1 MRPCGLKG
9 TDDGRDAG
17 LADRA
22 AGRTGERAMTGYL
35 IRRILQ
41 TIFVT
46 LVVTI
51 ITFLLLHLVP
61 GGEVRAV
68 LGIRATPQEIA
79 HYSKVWGF
87 DQPLYVQYGKWL
99 WQLMHFN
106 LGYDLKQSAP
116 VSTLIAQA
124 MPRTIVLCAIGTGVG
139 VLIGIPLGI
148 FQAVR
153 RYSVVDH
160 VVTGFAFVGYGSP
173 SFFIAILLVNWFA
186 VELHWFPAFA
196 PQSTSLAGI
205 LSQPVALVLPVA
217 TYAFVAFALWSRFMR
232 SSVMDNLVQD
242 YVRTARSKGASE
254 RRVIWGHI
262 FRNSLISIVTLL
274 GLSLPAIIGG
284 AIFIEYVFNYPGMG
298 LLFYQ
303 AALNTDIQLMLAI
316 TVLTT
321 LVTIL
326 GNLLADI
333 GYAVLD
339 PRVRYS

>member
-1 MRPCGLKG
+1 
-9 TDDGRDAG
+9 
-17 LADRA
+17 
-22 AGRTGERAMTGYL
+22 MTGYL

-46 LVVTI
+46 LIVTI
-51 ITFLLLHLVP
+51 ITFCLLHAVP
-61 GGEVRAV
+61 GGEVHAV
-68 LGIRATPQEIA
+68 LGIRATPAEIRNL
-79 HYSKVWGF
+79 SKAWGF

-99 WQLMHFN
+99 WQLMHLN
-106 LGYDLKQSAP
+106 MGYDIKEAAP
-116 VSTLIAQA
+116 VSTLIGAA
-124 MPRTIVLCAIGTGVG
+124 LPRTIVLAAIGTAVG
-139 VLIGIPLGI
+139 LLIGIPLGI

-153 RYSVVDH
+153 RYTVLDH
-160 VVTGFAFVGYGSP
+160 VVTGVGFIGYGSP
-173 SFFIAILLVNWFA
+173 TFFVGILLVNWFA

-196 PQSTSLAGI
+196 DPDQATSIGGI
-205 LSQPVALVLPVA
+205 LAQPTALVLPVA

-232 SSVMDNLVQD
+232 SNVMDNIVQD

-254 RRVIWGHI
+254 RRVLWGHV

-274 GLSLPAIIGG
+274 GLQLPVIIGG

-298 LLFYQ
+298 LLFFN
-303 AALNTDIQLMLAI
+303 AAVNTDIQLMLAI

-321 LVTIL
+321 LITIL

-339 PRVRYS
+339 PRVRYA